1 MDKRLK
7 NNSKTVGWIALLT
20 NLSMSCVEVLVLLKV
35 VPYNIIGGVRQFGAK
50 YIAGGNPV
58 W

>member
-1 MDKRLK
+1 MARMFTTNFNCILAKK
-7 NNSKTVGWIALLT
+7 SPFCYNVG
-20 NLSMSCVEVLVLLKV
+20 K
-35 VPYNIIGGVRQFGAK
+35 GGVRQFGAK

>member
-1 MDKRLK
+1 MTDFCFSAFMGYDILK
-7 NNSKTVGWIALLT
+7 KL
-20 NLSMSCVEVLVLLKV
+20 
-35 VPYNIIGGVRQFGAK
+35 GGVRQFGAK